1 MAFAD
6 QVLDATGG
14 QGVDVVLNSLAGEF
28 ISESMRALVHG
39 GCFLELGKRGIWTPQ
54 TVKEARADVR
64 YFAYD
69 LGAELQADPN
79 LLRPM
84 LDQILASF
92 ADGSLRPLPVTVFP
106 FDELRDAMRFMAQAR
121 HVGKIVLRI
130 TDDSRQVQVATSRCT
145 ADATYW
151 ITGGL
156 GALGCETAR
165 WLVQRGA
172 KHLVL
177 SGRRPP
183 SPSAA
188 NCIRELENRGV
199 TIRVF
204 QADAAARDRIQF
216 VLDQIQ
222 SDMPPLRGVVHAA
235 GALHDAVLMNQ
246 RWEDASEMFG
256 GKVGGAWL
264 LHEVTRDLPW
274 SSLSFIRR
282 QVFSRAA
289 GQGLYSA
296 ANAELDALAH
306 FRIRLGL
313 PALSVAWGSWAG
325 GGMAADL
332 AVRGRDVWEARGLG
346 KIEPAEGFDKLERL
360 LADQVVYAAVM
371 PIDWARFLAELPP
384 HVDRDFFT
392 AVARLPAAPAMPD
405 RSKQGGIVD
414 ASGLCHLPSARRL

>member
-1 MAFAD
+1 M
-6 QVLDATGG
+6 
-14 QGVDVVLNSLAGEF
+14 
-28 ISESMRALVHG
+28 
-39 GCFLELGKRGIWTPQ
+39 
-54 TVKEARADVR
+54 
-64 YFAYD
+64 
-69 LGAELQADPN
+69 
-79 LLRPM
+79 
-84 LDQILASF
+84 
-92 ADGSLRPLPVTVFP
+92 
-106 FDELRDAMRFMAQAR
+106 
-121 HVGKIVLRI
+121 
-130 TDDSRQVQVATSRCT
+130 TSRCT

-188 NCIRELENRGV
+188 SCIRELENRGV

-235 GALHDAVLMNQ
+235 GALRDAVLMNQ
-246 RWEDASEMFG
+246 RWEDASEVFG
-256 GKVGGAWL
+256 GKVDGAWL
-264 LHEVTRDLPW
+264 LHEVTRDLP
-274 SSLSFIRR
+274 LEFFILYSAAG
-282 QVFSRAA
+282 VVLGPA

-306 FRIRLGL
+306 FRRRLGL

-325 GGMAADL
+325 AGMAANL
-332 AVRGRDVWEARGLG
+332 AAPGRDIWEARGLR
-346 KIEPAEGFDKLERL
+346 KIEPTEAFAKLERL

-371 PIDWARFLAELPP
+371 PIDWARFLAQLPP
-384 HVDRDFFT
+384 HVDREFFS
-392 AVARLPAAPAMPD
+392 AVARLPAAPMKSD
-405 RSKQGGIVD
+405 KSKQGGIVERLRAFPPAQRKAALTSHLTERALQALGLEATTQIAARVPLKEFGLDSLMAVELCNSLARSGGRALPATLLFDYPTLDSLTTYLARVWGFVDEIADATGLEVAD
-414 ASGLCHLPSARRL
+414 ASTSLIAELSEKDAEALLLKELELNSAERRA